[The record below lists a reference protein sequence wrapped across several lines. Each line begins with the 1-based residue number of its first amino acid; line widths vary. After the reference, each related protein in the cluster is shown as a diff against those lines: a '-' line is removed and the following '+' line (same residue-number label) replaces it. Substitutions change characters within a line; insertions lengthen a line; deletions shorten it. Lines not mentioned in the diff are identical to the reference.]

1 MIHFQGSL
9 NAQKNPMPKAAYQ
22 ERPAQHAARPLS
34 GPNAHP
40 YLWMLERLTAGTL
53 TLDQIPPQDMAIV
66 EYAIR
71 SRAEQAK
78 NRHKRGGSKGGAMR
92 SAAKG
97 SRPTNLDLLRR
108 LRTAAHTLGRTPR
121 QVEFPTVGLPAL
133 STWQRHFGSYVL
145 ACQAAGLVPNH
156 GRQKRGVA

>member
-1 MIHFQGSL
+1 MCGAFV
-9 NAQKNPMPKAAYQ
+9 ADYQ
-22 ERPAQHAARPLS
+22 ERPARHAARPLS

-78 NRHKRGGSKGGAMR
+78 NRHKRGGSKGGRTRKR
-92 SAAKG
+92 SAPA
-97 SRPTNLDLLRR
+97 RR
-108 LRTAAHTLGRTPR
+108 DWL
-121 QVEFPTVGLPAL
+121 
-133 STWQRHFGSYVL
+133 
-145 ACQAAGLVPNH
+145 AGLVEPIVQQAQRVISWRKSVGAQVNFVWRKYH
-156 GRQKRGVA
+156 LSLRDRSWLRREVYRKIAPAAVWDMRV